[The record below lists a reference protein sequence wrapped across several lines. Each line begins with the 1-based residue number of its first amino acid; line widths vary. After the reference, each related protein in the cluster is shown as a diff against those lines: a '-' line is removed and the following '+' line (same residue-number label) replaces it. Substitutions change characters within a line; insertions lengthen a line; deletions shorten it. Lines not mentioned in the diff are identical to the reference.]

1 MENDFTEAFCSAITD
16 ADSDRVAV
24 AVVAGLLSDALD
36 TIIEQTIVSESET
49 EQGKS
54 QLLALAGY
62 LKRATHLLHL
72 GTLML
77 KIGGRDPAW
86 ALLSGAARPIERLL
100 ATAVDADPDEHSVL
114 TYLPLDALAAES
126 DQGSGP
132 DHEPVDSAHHRVAA
146 TISMITETRLGRPP
160 EVFVDEDHLDAHYV
174 SITWDLISAGAAH
187 IQDHVCG
194 WQDMEDINVVAHAV
208 EQARALRDDTF
219 PSAA

>member
-1 MENDFTEAFCSAITD
+1 MENDITEAFCSAITD

-86 ALLSGAARPIERLL
+86 ALLNGAARPIESLL
-100 ATAVDADPDEHSVL
+100 ATVVDADPDEHSVL
-114 TYLPLDALAAES
+114 TYLPLGALAAES
-126 DQGSGP
+126 DQGSGL
-132 DHEPVDSAHHRVAA
+132 DREPIESARHRVAA
-146 TISMITETRLGRPP
+146 AISVITEARLGRPP
-160 EVFVDEDHLDAHYV
+160 EVFVDEEHLDARYV
-174 SITWDLISAGAAH
+174 SMTWDLISAGAAH
-187 IQDHVCG
+187 IQGHVCG
-194 WQDMEDINVVAHAV
+194 GHDMEDINAVVHAV
-208 EQARALRDDTF
+208 EQARALRENTF